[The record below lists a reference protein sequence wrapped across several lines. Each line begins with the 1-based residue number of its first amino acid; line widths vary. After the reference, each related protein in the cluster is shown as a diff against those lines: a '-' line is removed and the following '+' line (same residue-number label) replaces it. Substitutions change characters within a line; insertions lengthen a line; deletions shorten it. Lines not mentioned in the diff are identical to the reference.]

1 MLQRESEIRLF
12 GTSRMCVEKH
22 LKIALHMPIHKPT
35 FSDPSWPFVL
45 RLATSADAQ
54 LIACMH
60 AQSWASAYRGIL
72 PDDFLDREM
81 SAERETHWNTRF
93 AELAGGAGE
102 VFIAI
107 QDDQPIGFVCLVAPD
122 ENGSVLVDNLH
133 ALPGA
138 KGSGLGTT
146 MLSIAA
152 QWSRDRGATS
162 MHLFVLEPNVAAIG
176 FYESRGWQPAGRE
189 DDTMGGIDI
198 IALRYVLPIG

>member
-1 MLQRESEIRLF
+1 MCRGNNIK
-12 GTSRMCVEKH
+12 TSLPMS
-22 LKIALHMPIHKPT
+22 IYQAA

-45 RLATSADAQ
+45 RPATSADAQ
-54 LIACMH
+54 IIAGMH

-81 SAERETHWNTRF
+81 PAERETHWHARSE
-93 AELAGGAGE
+93 ELAAGAGE
-102 VFIAI
+102 VLIAI
-107 QDDQPIGFVCLVAPD
+107 QDDRPIGFVCLVAPD

-133 ALPGA
+133 ALPEA
-138 KGSGLGTT
+138 KGSGLGTA
-146 MLSIAA
+146 MLSVAA
-152 QWSRDRGATS
+152 QWARDRGATS

-176 FYESRGWQPAGRE
+176 FYESRGWRLAGRE

>member
-12 GTSRMCVEKH
+12 GTSRICIEKD
-22 LKIALHMPIHKPT
+22 LVISLHMPIHKPA

-45 RLATSADAQ
+45 QPATSADAQ
-54 LIACMH
+54 LIARMH
-60 AQSWASAYRGIL
+60 EQSWASAYRGIL

-81 SAERETHWNTRF
+81 SAERETHWHARF
-93 AELAGGAGE
+93 EELAAGAGE
-102 VFIAI
+102 VLIAI

-138 KGSGLGTT
+138 KGTGLGTA
-146 MLSIAA
+146 MLGFAA
-152 QWSRDRGATS
+152 KWARDRAATS
-162 MHLFVLEPNVAAIG
+162 LHLFVLEPNVAAIG
-176 FYESRGWQPAGRE
+176 FYESRGWQLAGRE

-198 IALRYVLPIG
+198 IALRYVLPID